1 MAVMGRKKKAVAAGW
16 NAINKQRDEESKKLQ
31 EKAKKEDTPEERARG
46 VTIRPTRDLKQKTGF
61 IKTKRPDRIQD

>member
-31 EKAKKEDTPEERARG
+31 EKAKKEDTPEERAEKERILREAG
-46 VTIRPTRDLKQKTGF
+46 LLK
-61 IKTKRPDRIQD
+61 